1 MTTPPKTLQAVED
14 DRVSAQRAL
23 EQVCARGDFEA
34 ARALYSPEFIDHVND
49 LEFRGHDGI
58 RQSVAL
64 YQSVLSGLRI
74 HVDDQVMEGDR
85 VVSRWTAE
93 GDNRGRRI
101 RLRGIT
107 ISRFVDGRITEDWT
121 VSDNLSLLRQLGA
134 WRAAL
139 VGVDQLGAYARRLLG
154 R

>member
-1 MTTPPKTLQAVED
+1 MTTLANTVETVED
-14 DRVSAQRAL
+14 DRTRARRAL

-34 ARALYSPEFIDHVND
+34 AETLYSPEFIDHVND
-49 LEFRGHDGI
+49 LEFRGHEGI
-58 RQSVAL
+58 RQSVGL
-64 YQSVLSGLRI
+64 YRSVFDDLRI
-74 HVDDQVMEGDR
+74 HVDHQVMEGDR

-93 GDNRGRRI
+93 GSNRGRPI

-107 ISRFVDGRITEDWT
+107 ISRFVDGQIMEDWT
-121 VSDNLSLLRQLGA
+121 LSDNLSLLRQLGP

-139 VGVDQLGAYARRLLG
+139 VGIGQLAAYARRLFG

>member
-1 MTTPPKTLQAVED
+1 VDDQHVREAVSEG
-14 DRVSAQRAL
+14 DRATAQRAL
-23 EQVCARGDFEA
+23 EEVCARGDFEA
-34 ARALYSPEFIDHVND
+34 AETLYSPEFIDHVND
-49 LEFRGHDGI
+49 LEFRGHEGI
-58 RQSVAL
+58 RQSVGL
-64 YQSVLSGLRI
+64 YRSVFDDLRI
-74 HVDDQVMEGDR
+74 HVDDQVTEGDR

-107 ISRFVDGRITEDWT
+107 ISRFVDGLITEDWT
-121 VSDNLSLLRQLGA
+121 VSDNLSLLRQLGP

-139 VGVDQLGAYARRLLG
+139 VGMGQLAAHVRRMLG